1 MKKLLLL
8 SMTAM
13 LMAACGNEEETKEK
27 GASKVETETSAST
40 EEKKEVSTEEKAKET
55 KKIVEK
61 KDSTEEKN
69 LSGKYPYMDEDGH
82 IDILSDA
89 FINAYTRQNRISE
102 FAGITQGMEVTEVEK
117 MYGKPTHDGKSRISS
132 NHERFGDIAIENTDY
147 KVSQIYIN
155 SSTPHTREE
164 ILAKYGVAT
173 EVWKSDDG
181 EVISLVYNNNHSNG
195 FQLILHFDK
204 NDNFIAMEQQPET
217 YQMTGELIVSDDDAP
232 SANETQANKSEV
244 SCSYDNSPE
253 VSNERQQKLRT
264 IAIANKCLDDFEKNP
279 SDTESQTIAWN
290 LMIRGSSPGS
300 FSGYPDVRAAAEKVY
315 DRLGKYDERALEFK
329 DDFINPWP
337 KE

>member
-40 EEKKEVSTEEKAKET
+40 AEKKEVSTEEKAKET
-55 KKIVEK
+55 KKVVEK
-61 KDSTEEKN
+61 KDATEEKS

-117 MYGKPTHDGKSRISS
+117 IYGKPTHDGKSRISS
-132 NHERFGDIAIENTDY
+132 DHERFGDIAIENTDY

-164 ILAKYGVAT
+164 ILSKYGVAT

-232 SANETQANKSEV
+232 SEAEMAANSAQGEVTKDQLKQYIEIIGEPNEAEKSGTGIHSIEDQDDKWLIHTYHL
-244 SCSYDNSPE
+244 SMAGASPDYIVDKKTGDVISRYPMTGDE
-253 VSNERQQKLRT
+253 DSAPNL
-264 IAIANKCLDDFEKNP
+264 F
-279 SDTESQTIAWN
+279 QTI
-290 LMIRGSSPGS
+290 
-300 FSGYPDVRAAAEKVY
+300 K
-315 DRLGKYDERALEFK
+315 
-329 DDFINPWP
+329 
-337 KE
+337 

>member
-13 LMAACGNEEETKEK
+13 LMSACGSEEDTKEK
-27 GASKVETETSAST
+27 GASKVQTETSAST

-55 KKIVEK
+55 KKVVEK
-61 KDSTEEKN
+61 KDSTEEKS

-117 MYGKPTHDGKSRISS
+117 IYGKPTHDGKSRISS

-204 NDNFIAMEQQPET
+204 NDNYIAMEQQPDT
-217 YQMTGELIVSDDDAP
+217 YQMTGELIVSDDAP
-232 SANETQANKSEV
+232 SAAEMAANTAQGEVTKDQLTQYIEIIGEPNEAEKSGTGIHSIEDQGDKWLIHTYHL
-244 SCSYDNSPE
+244 SMAGASPDYIVDKKTGDVISRYPMTGDE
-253 VSNERQQKLRT
+253 DSAPNL
-264 IAIANKCLDDFEKNP
+264 F
-279 SDTESQTIAWN
+279 QTI
-290 LMIRGSSPGS
+290 
-300 FSGYPDVRAAAEKVY
+300 K
-315 DRLGKYDERALEFK
+315 
-329 DDFINPWP
+329 
-337 KE
+337 